1 MNLFMPCTRSR
12 KCSFCWMGMLLRFR
26 YNVLA
31 DFQWLKTEVLLPAE
45 KDPAKLIEL
54 FGNRTQSNPF
64 ELNQSIGF
72 GNRTKSSQKICV
84 RVQLDSIFKPNRT

>member
-1 MNLFMPCTRSR
+1 
-12 KCSFCWMGMLLRFR
+12 MLLRFR

-31 DFQWLKTEVLLPAE
+31 NFQWLTTKFLLPAE

-84 RVQLDSIFKPNRT
+84 RVQLGSIFKPTRNRT